1 MEMEEEEITEEQ
13 RLRAEANR
21 LAALA
26 KRKAVAGSSINPQQY
41 PHGHWTLF
49 KCRKLSPATTIAK
62 QAKPFD
68 NVAGARAPSGE
79 AVAEKFMVRLEICSP
94 DSFSATPLP
103 LLGFTYPGEDES
115 MRRLVDCLAGVMPSH
130 FTQNLAGG
138 KACVYKLRDYDAVI
152 RCLKSFKSIVI
163 EEIPWGTFN
172 VIEKLSHS
180 FIVGQWIPCRPEH
193 LPDEKVDEL
202 IGKLPRKILDTL
214 LPFQVDGVKF
224 GLRRGGRC
232 LIADE
237 MGLGKTLQ
245 AIAIASC
252 FLDEGSILIVCPAIL
267 RFSWAEELE
276 RWFPC
281 LPTDIHLVFGHLNN
295 PSHLQKWPKIVVIS
309 YKMLHHLRR
318 SMLDQEWSLLIVDES
333 HHIRSS
339 KKSAEPEEIKSVLD
353 VAAKVRRII
362 LLSGTPSLSRPY
374 DIFHQINM
382 LWPGLLG
389 KDKFDFARTYCDVK
403 FDQGYQGKVFK
414 DYSKGI
420 RLEELN
426 ILLRQTVMIRRLKEH
441 VLVHLPPKR
450 RQILRILLKK
460 SDIISAKAAVR
471 VVDGDALDDITL
483 GNTDQSDDSNGR
495 DRLRNL
501 SYQEV
506 GIAKLSGF
514 REWLSLHPLIAA
526 SDEVVDSPN
535 CHKMIVFAHH
545 HRVLDGVQ
553 DIICEKGI
561 GFTRIDGNTL
571 PRDRQSAVMS
581 FQSSNQVK
589 IAIIGITAGGV
600 GLNLSSA
607 KTVVFLE
614 LPPSPSWMLQ
624 AEDRAHRQGQ
634 TNAVNIYYFCA
645 KDTTDDLHW
654 QYLRKSL
661 YRVSSTTNGKRDAI
675 LDIAVDNVSY
685 FGICDKTDRS
695 YIQMLEEIACSQLS
709 QKEDPTKTE
718 EDDGKPAPADPVKAD
733 ENCSNIKKSP
743 LVEESA
749 LTTRVGNGECADVV
763 EIDQNIVNFINSLRF
778 EVSQYTGRIHLYTCT
793 PGTDSR
799 PRPLFHSF
807 RPEDVNLQS
816 ALSPDNKFL
825 ENSRGYIHGLLTFI
839 NQWNT
844 LRPIQRR
851 KLLGK
856 PLQLPLAIELCYLK
870 EGINHDGLGLLKGK
884 SRRRTTPLFE
894 ISHPL
899 PENAVWKKVH
909 LVGSYCKKDKE
920 YTQGWT
926 MMDGPL
932 CKLCQSPCVGENAKR
947 PEYFE
952 DLFCNSGCYE
962 EYRLR
967 TSAGFLRQELF
978 RIERGVCTN
987 CQIDCHQLVKC
998 LKPLSVE
1005 NRRYY
1010 IKRQAPNLASRKKL
1024 VDKLVNAPTEG
1035 NAWHADHIVPVFRG
1049 GGECRLENMRT
1060 LCVACHFD
1068 VTAAQRAERH
1078 ASRVEGKRRLKEILS
1093 GLKNDCNMGQTEA
1106 KSKWIQQQNCSLCTM
1121 YCFSTR
1127 FNDDKHMKAAET

>member
-1 MEMEEEEITEEQ
+1 
-13 RLRAEANR
+13 
-21 LAALA
+21 
-26 KRKAVAGSSINPQQY
+26 
-41 PHGHWTLF
+41 
-49 KCRKLSPATTIAK
+49 
-62 QAKPFD
+62 
-68 NVAGARAPSGE
+68 
-79 AVAEKFMVRLEICSP
+79 
-94 DSFSATPLP
+94 
-103 LLGFTYPGEDES
+103 
-115 MRRLVDCLAGVMPSH
+115 
-130 FTQNLAGG
+130 
-138 KACVYKLRDYDAVI
+138 
-152 RCLKSFKSIVI
+152 
-163 EEIPWGTFN
+163 
-172 VIEKLSHS
+172 
-180 FIVGQWIPCRPEH
+180 
-193 LPDEKVDEL
+193 
-202 IGKLPRKILDTL
+202 
-214 LPFQVDGVKF
+214 
-224 GLRRGGRC
+224 
-232 LIADE
+232 
-237 MGLGKTLQ
+237 
-245 AIAIASC
+245 
-252 FLDEGSILIVCPAIL
+252 
-267 RFSWAEELE
+267 
-276 RWFPC
+276 
-281 LPTDIHLVFGHLNN
+281 
-295 PSHLQKWPKIVVIS
+295 
-309 YKMLHHLRR
+309 
-318 SMLDQEWSLLIVDES
+318 
-333 HHIRSS
+333 
-339 KKSAEPEEIKSVLD
+339 
-353 VAAKVRRII
+353 
-362 LLSGTPSLSRPY
+362 
-374 DIFHQINM
+374 M

-426 ILLRQTVMIRRLKEH
+426 ILLKQTVMIRRLKEH

-460 SDIISAKAAVR
+460 SDIISAKSAVR
-471 VVDGDALDDITL
+471 VVDKDSLDDITL
-483 GNTDQSDDSNGR
+483 DNTDQCDDSNGR

-545 HRVLDGVQ
+545 HRVLNGVQ
-553 DIICEKGI
+553 EIICEKGI
-561 GFTRIDGNTL
+561 GFIRIDGNTL
-571 PRDRQSAVMS
+571 PRDRQSGVMS

-685 FGICDKTDRS
+685 FGISDETDRS
-695 YIQMLEEIACSQLS
+695 YIQKLEEIACSQLL
-709 QKEDPTKTE
+709 QKEDPAKTK
-718 EDDGKPAPADPVKAD
+718 EDDSEPAPADPVQAD
-733 ENCSNIKKSP
+733 ENCSNLKKSP

-749 LTTRVGNGECADVV
+749 LTSGVRNGECPEVV
-763 EIDQNIVNFINSLRF
+763 EADQNIVNFINSLRF
-778 EVSQYTGRIHLYTCT
+778 EVSKYTGRIHLYTCT

-807 RPEDVNLQS
+807 RPEDVSLQS
-816 ALSPDNKFL
+816 DISPDNKFL
-825 ENSRGYIHGLLTFI
+825 ENSRGYVHGLLVFI

-856 PLQLPLAIELCYLK
+856 PLQLPLAVELCYLTD
-870 EGINHDGLGLLKGK
+870 GINHDDLGLLKGK

-909 LVGSYCKKDKE
+909 LVGSYCKKDRE

-926 MMDGPL
+926 MMDEPL
-932 CKLCQSPCVGENAKR
+932 CKLCQSPCMGENAKR

-962 EYRLR
+962 EYRIR
-967 TSAGFLRQELF
+967 TSASFIRQELF
-978 RIERGVCTN
+978 RIEHGVCTN
-987 CQIDCHQLVKC
+987 CQLDCHQLVKC

-1005 NRRYY
+1005 SRWDYV
-1010 IKRQAPNLASRKKL
+1010 KRKAPNLASRKKL
-1024 VDKLVNAPTEG
+1024 VEKLVNDPTEG

-1068 VTAAQRAERH
+1068 VTAAQRAQRR
-1078 ASRVEGKRRLKEILS
+1078 ASRVEGKKRLKEILS
-1093 GLKNDCNMGQTEA
+1093 GLKNDCGMGQTLA
-1106 KSKWIQQQNCSLCTM
+1106 KSKMHEEI
-1121 YCFSTR
+1121 R
-1127 FNDDKHMKAAET
+1127 ETTSEDELLVKVPGSAYSERH